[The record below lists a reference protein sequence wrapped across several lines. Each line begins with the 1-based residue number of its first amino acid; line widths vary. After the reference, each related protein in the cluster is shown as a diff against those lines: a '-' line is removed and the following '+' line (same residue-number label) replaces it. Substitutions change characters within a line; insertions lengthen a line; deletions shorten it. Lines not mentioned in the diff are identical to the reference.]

1 MLQIGTPGPC
11 LRPLRLTINLN
22 GGDYATKGCFEGRFE
37 ADSTL
42 LGLKSNVN
50 SPPCAG
56 IGREYG

>member
-11 LRPLRLTINLN
+11 LGPLRLTINLN
-22 GGDYATKGCFEGRFE
+22 GGDYATKGLIRGSIRGG
-37 ADSTL
+37 STI